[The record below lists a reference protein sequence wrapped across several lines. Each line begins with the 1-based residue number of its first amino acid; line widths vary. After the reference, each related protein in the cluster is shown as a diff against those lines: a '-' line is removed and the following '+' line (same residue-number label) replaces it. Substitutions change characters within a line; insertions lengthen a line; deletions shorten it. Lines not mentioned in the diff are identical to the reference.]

1 MTSTEVCIFGPFD
14 PALGTGFHGSTAL
27 LIITQYLLIIPIFLA
42 SLLLG
47 KAIEGS
53 RRVFV
58 FVIIALTLVS
68 NVADIIFHSTF
79 VCQPPG
85 GPVLLNTNTHKYL
98 FWDFWYCAL
107 FYLSNVY
114 NYTLFLYNY
123 KLLETYTE
131 LKLKKDTLA
140 LSIQVKAQGPIKV
153 KENREMKELEEKS
166 KKELEDKSKK
176 TAKRLRL
183 F

>member
-14 PALGTGFHGSTAL
+14 PYEGTGFSGSTAV
-27 LIITQYLLIIPIFLA
+27 LIITQYMLIIPIFLA
-42 SLLLG
+42 LLLLG
-47 KAIEGS
+47 KVIEGS

-58 FVIIALTLVS
+58 FLIIALTMVS
-68 NVADIIFHSTF
+68 NVGDIIFKSTF

-85 GPVLLNTNTHKYL
+85 GPVYSFSGAPMYRN
-98 FWDFWYCAL
+98 WDLWYCIV
-107 FYLSNVY
+107 FSLSNVY

-131 LKLKKDTLA
+131 LKLKKDNLA

>member
-14 PALGTGFHGSTAL
+14 PALGTGFNGSTAL

-85 GPVLLNTNTHKYL
+85 GPVYSFSGAPIYKN
-98 FWDFWYCAL
+98 WDLWYCIV
-107 FYLSNVY
+107 FSLSNVY

-123 KLLETYTE
+123 KLTKAYADRKLAKDANELNIQLEARGTITDKEKNQE
-131 LKLKKDTLA
+131 LT
-140 LSIQVKAQGPIKV
+140 
-153 KENREMKELEEKS
+153 ELEEK
-166 KKELEDKSKK
+166 
-176 TAKRLRL
+176 
-183 F
+183 